1 VKPGA
6 PEWLS
11 FPELLITPVMNF
23 LKQTTKKKVIYMFI
37 LKTCLQP
44 AVTLHSHRHQPI
56 HEGEHRNPE
65 AMTQIYVSR
74 IIT

>member
-1 VKPGA
+1 
-6 PEWLS
+6 
-11 FPELLITPVMNF
+11 
-23 LKQTTKKKVIYMFI
+23 MFI

-65 AMTQIYVSR
+65 AMTQI
-74 IIT
+74 